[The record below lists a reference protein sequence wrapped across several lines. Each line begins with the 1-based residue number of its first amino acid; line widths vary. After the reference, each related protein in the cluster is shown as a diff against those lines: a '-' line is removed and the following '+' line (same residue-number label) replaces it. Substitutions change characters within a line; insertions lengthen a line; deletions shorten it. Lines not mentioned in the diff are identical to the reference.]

1 MKLKLIL
8 LFAAASLFFSIFS
21 CASSEAKAEKAKSE
35 SDPEIGEASMK
46 GGERVAIRGYTADKE
61 MNKKMKQLDLE
72 IIDCYKQF
80 TPIGNV
86 SDMTIKYNIIIDE
99 SGFIEKASYKRG
111 ASSFNKIAEC
121 IAKDMKELPF
131 RPGELRELDYTLVFK
146 PLKQKKQVNPDD
158 KRSKMILSLS
168 EMKKF
173 RTCYEEAAAKV
184 PGISGNFTIKFIVT
198 EEGKAEDMKI
208 TGNTFPD
215 AKVPLCV
222 VKKLSETFFPEGES
236 DDFVEVTFKYVS
248 ANPPKMR
255 KSMDIDM

>member
-8 LFAAASLFFSIFS
+8 FFAAASFFFSIFS
-21 CASSEAKAEKAKSE
+21 CASSEAKAEKTKAE
-35 SDPEIGEASMK
+35 SDPEIGEAAMK
-46 GGERVAIRGYTADKE
+46 GGERVAIRGYSQDKE
-61 MNKKMKQLDLE
+61 MSKKMKQLDLE

-80 TPIGNV
+80 TPVGNA

-111 ASSFNKIAEC
+111 DSSFNKIAEC

-146 PLKQKKQVNPDD
+146 PLKQKKQVDPND

-168 EMKKF
+168 DMKKF
-173 RTCYEEAAAKV
+173 RVCYEEAAAKI
-184 PGISGNFTIKFIVT
+184 PGISGNFTIKFIIT

-208 TGNTFPD
+208 KGNTFPD
-215 AKVPLCV
+215 TKVPLCV
-222 VKKLSETFFPEGES
+222 VKKLSETIFPESES
-236 DDFVEVTFKYVS
+236 EDVVEVNFKYVS
-248 ANPPKMR
+248 ANPPKAR